1 MKLNRRDCMVITPRL
16 PIIKVGSDYYSPDEA
31 TNVRPGE
38 LKAWYKIG
46 RDYLFAVI
54 DNKGDIGAH
63 WHETKRSV
71 LREYQNF
78 GVLPAK

>member
-1 MKLNRRDCMVITPRL
+1 MKLDRRAFIFQTPIA
-16 PIIKVGSDYYSPDEA
+16 PTIKVGQDYYNPEDAE
-31 TNVRPGE
+31 NVRPGE

-54 DNKGDIGAH
+54 NDKGDIGAH
-63 WHETKRSV
+63 WHTGKRSV

-78 GVLPAK
+78 GKC